1 MSVSHWVKHAYAFPH
16 FPTIHTLSTTQ
27 PTKYQPTHN
36 TTTTLH
42 TATTTLLH
50 LTTLL
55 FCRTCYTYTIIAL
68 KPLNIAIH
76 NTLYINNIVIP
87 QQQQNPLELKIK
99 PCRAMLY
106 FKAQNHLF
114 KSPLHSIDIIINQYN
129 QPASAERIK
138 PLQGN
143 KKSTIYKRI

>member
-1 MSVSHWVKHAYAFPH
+1 MYSWRPASAKILLKNKRFALGKAHASVFSFPNLH
-16 FPTIHTLSTTQ
+16 SIHNTK
-27 PTKYQPTHN
+27 TKYQPTHN

-114 KSPLHSIDIIINQYN
+114 KSRLCFIDITYQ
-129 QPASAERIK
+129 
-138 PLQGN
+138 
-143 KKSTIYKRI
+143 